1 MSEEDVFF
9 KQAAEA
15 IVATSL
21 NISNV
26 DPTIQELLKRIKS
39 NEIDFSAFSHNLQG
53 TESAPSHRGSSSSFL
68 SAHGTVPFDNPIS
81 PSPYIDDLG
90 SNNGNS
96 PSNHESVTLIPSAAS
111 NGNPNIPRE
120 DILSTQSIFSSFM
133 GAAGE
138 SPQMQE
144 QRQQQLHLLQQ
155 QHQEQQQQHSPADS
169 VQHEA
174 KPKTTKPKKS
184 HGESTD
190 KKYPCSQ
197 CDLVFFRSSDL
208 RRHEKAHSLIL
219 PHICSQ
225 CGKGFARKDALK
237 RHQDTLTCKRNRNK
251 LMEITNGKV
260 EEFLERA
267 KKEGISL

>member
-1 MSEEDVFF
+1 MSEEAIFF

-26 DPTIQELLKRIKS
+26 DPTIKELLKRIKYS
-39 NEIDFSAFSHNLQG
+39 EIDLGAITQGDNLNRSGITPQYTPVQHIQNNDNIHSHNNNNNNIQNQNDHRSPHDS
-53 TESAPSHRGSSSSFL
+53 ESYTDMFNQHLAS
-68 SAHGTVPFDNPIS
+68 
-81 PSPYIDDLG
+81 
-90 SNNGNS
+90 S
-96 PSNHESVTLIPSAAS
+96 PSNNESVTLIP
-111 NGNPNIPRE
+111 NPTSGKDYNNIAKE
-120 DILSTQSIFSSFM
+120 DILSTESVFSSFM
-133 GAAGE
+133 D
-138 SPQMQE
+138 SQNK
-144 QRQQQLHLLQQ
+144 Q
-155 QHQEQQQQHSPADS
+155 QHYDKPPSMHTMQQK
-169 VQHEA
+169 V
-174 KPKTTKPKKS
+174 TKPKQKKKVEDNS
-184 HGESTD
+184 E

-208 RRHEKAHSLIL
+208 RRHEKAHSLVL
-219 PHICSQ
+219 PHICSK

-251 LMEITNGKV
+251 LIEITNGKV

>member
-1 MSEEDVFF
+1 MSDEDVFF

-26 DPTIQELLKRIKS
+26 DPTIQELLKRIKY
-39 NEIDFSAFSHNLQG
+39 NEIDFSALSHASQG
-53 TESAPSHRGSSSSFL
+53 LGDSQMHRDVSSTMFPNIGVV
-68 SAHGTVPFDNPIS
+68 GTKTHFDSPVS
-81 PSPYIDDLG
+81 PSSYVDELG
-90 SNNGNS
+90 SNSGSS
-96 PSNHESVTLIPSAAS
+96 PSHNESVTLIPSAS
-111 NGNPNIPRE
+111 SKRNQQDIPRE

-133 GAAGE
+133 GGPGE
-138 SPQMQE
+138 SNTLQE
-144 QRQQQLHLLQQ
+144 QPRLP
-155 QHQEQQQQHSPADS
+155 QQQQQQQQVRSGSDEGNAR
-169 VQHEA
+169 
-174 KPKTTKPKKS
+174 KPKTTKPKIS
-184 HGESTD
+184 HNETSD

-219 PHICSQ
+219 PHICPQ

-237 RHQDTLTCKRNRNK
+237 RHHDTLTCKRNRNK